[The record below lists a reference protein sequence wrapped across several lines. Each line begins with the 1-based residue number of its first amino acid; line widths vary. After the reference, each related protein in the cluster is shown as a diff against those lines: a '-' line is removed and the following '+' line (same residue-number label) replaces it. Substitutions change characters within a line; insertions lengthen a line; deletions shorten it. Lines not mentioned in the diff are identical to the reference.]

1 MQYTHDNIIYI
12 FNCMYDPVVHLLLL
26 KSFTPYPIE
35 LYDVRVCWCRIF
47 RCVGCPQGRVS
58 GGGRGHLGGK
68 EKERESIDWVKGED
82 DSVEKEKTYKGN
94 IY

>member
-1 MQYTHDNIIYI
+1 MLG
-12 FNCMYDPVVHLLLL
+12 VRR
-26 KSFTPYPIE
+26 
-35 LYDVRVCWCRIF
+35 DVSV
-47 RCVGCPQGRVS
+47 